1 MRDEFAAKSRSYKI
15 DGKKVS
21 QSSMRAIL
29 LGPPGCGKGTQA
41 KILID
46 TYHIPQIA
54 TGDILREAIA
64 HETPL
69 GVEAQS
75 YMDKGLLVPDQ
86 LVIKIIEGRLKQED
100 CEDGF
105 ILDGFPRTIA
115 QAEAL
120 HTALAVMRLE
130 IEYVLSIEV
139 DDAELI
145 RRLTGRRICRAC
157 GESYHVVSNP
167 PEEKGICDSC
177 QGELYQRDD
186 DKETTIRSRLK
197 VYKEQTAPL
206 IAFYTGKKILYPI
219 KGVGSIEEITIR
231 LKNVINA

>member
-1 MRDEFAAKSRSYKI
+1 
-15 DGKKVS
+15 
-21 QSSMRAIL
+21 MRAIL

-64 HETPL
+64 QETPL

-86 LVIKIIEGRLKQED
+86 LVIKIIEGRLQQAD

-105 ILDGFPRTIA
+105 ILDGFPRTLA

-120 HTALAVMRLE
+120 DTTLAAMGLK

-145 RRLTGRRICRAC
+145 KRLTGRRICRAC
-157 GESYHVVSNP
+157 GESYHMVFNP
-167 PEEKGICDSC
+167 PEEKGVCDSC

-186 DKETTIRSRLK
+186 DKEKTIRSRLK
-197 VYKEQTAPL
+197 VYAEQTAPL
-206 IAFYTGKKILYPI
+206 IAFYTGKKILYSI
-219 KGVGSIEEITIR
+219 KGVGSIEEITTR